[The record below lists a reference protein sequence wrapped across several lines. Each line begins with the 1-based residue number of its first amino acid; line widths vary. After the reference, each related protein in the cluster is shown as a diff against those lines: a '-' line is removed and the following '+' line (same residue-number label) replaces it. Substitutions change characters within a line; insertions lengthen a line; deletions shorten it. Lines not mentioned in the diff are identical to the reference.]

1 MTRYRLLGVA
11 LFFVCIY
18 SIPAELSP
26 LNYLKVGMKISTA
39 KQLLVEDNWV
49 AVQLNIRINPETENS
64 LRQSKTFQRFVK
76 DYAYCPNGT
85 PYCVFFFKKNNQCV
99 RLDTEK
105 YKLVDIQ
112 LLELDIKKN
121 CQQQPSP
128 SIYFMGHD

>member
-49 AVQLNIRINPETENS
+49 AVQLNIRINPETVEAN
-64 LRQSKTFQRFVK
+64 LPT
-76 DYAYCPNGT
+76 DLYDT
-85 PYCVFFFKKNNQCV
+85 P
-99 RLDTEK
+99 L
-105 YKLVDIQ
+105 I
-112 LLELDIKKN
+112 
-121 CQQQPSP
+121 P
-128 SIYFMGHD
+128 